1 MEYKSISSAPRMI
14 IFDYGQTLA
23 NEKPFD
29 GVAGGAA
36 LLKYAVKNKYGYTAE
51 QNRTA
56 APKGQCSPV
65 AGP

>member
-36 LLKYAVKNKYGYTAE
+36 LF
-51 QNRTA
+51 
-56 APKGQCSPV
+56 
-65 AGP
+65 AGRRSLPGF